1 MFDKLMVTK
10 QVKMTH
16 VPDRYH
22 GQIFEILWGTALNRD
37 TDEEEPLTRARM
49 IMCHVCVSIT
59 SDKKNISK
67 SQGICGEILA
77 CMSWECIRFQVDVIA
92 GDGNKVCYLAT
103 PKVGGCPSYEVS

>member
-49 IMCHVCVSIT
+49 SMCHVCVSIT
-59 SDKKNISK
+59 SDTSMSEIHPV
-67 SQGICGEILA
+67 SQGSALRA
-77 CMSWECIRFQVDVIA
+77 WPLNVPVI
-92 GDGNKVCYLAT
+92 KLT
-103 PKVGGCPSYEVS
+103 